1 MSTTPLPF
9 ERLEDG
15 EAAGVGVVR
24 LEQAGKPVVVLE
36 RELLERLDASLASI
50 GEMDLAG
57 LVLASSSSKVFVAG
71 ADLKEIDALDDPGLH
86 EYLEF
91 GARVFARISSMPWT
105 TVAAIN
111 GAALGGGLELA
122 MHCDHLVGF
131 VPGDGG
137 RPYPVG
143 LPEAGLGLCPG
154 WGGTNMLG
162 ARIDPSS
169 AIRQTSIG
177 KPMLV
182 HEASEAGLFVETTD
196 DVDSL
201 IDIAS
206 RVASRAKAR
215 PRHPRWIGEDDVR
228 DASGSALA
236 SVRGDLPD
244 TDAARAVAECVACGL
259 ERGWEAAI
267 ALERERLVGLRHTEA
282 ARGALEAFF
291 AKSGARATG

>member
-9 ERLEDG
+9 ERFGDG
-15 EAAGVGVVR
+15 DTAGVGVLR
-24 LEQAGKPVVVLE
+24 LDQPGKPVVVLE
-36 RELLERLDASLASI
+36 RELLNRLDESLATI
-50 GEMDLAG
+50 GRMDLSG
-57 LVLASSSSKVFVAG
+57 FVLASASSKVFVAG

-91 GARVFARISSMPWT
+91 GARVFSRVSDMPWT

-122 MHCDHLVGF
+122 MHCDHLVGY
-131 VPGDGG
+131 VPGEGE

-154 WGGTNMLG
+154 WGGTNMLP
-162 ARIDPSS
+162 ARIDPAS
-169 AIRQTSIG
+169 AIQQTATG

-182 HEASEAGLFVETTD
+182 HEANESGLFAETTD
-196 DVDSL
+196 DADAL
-201 IDIAS
+201 IGIAA
-206 RVASRAKAR
+206 RVARREKSRE
-215 PRHPRWIGEDDVR
+215 RHPRWIGEPGVR
-228 DASGSALA
+228 DGVAAALER
-236 SVRGDLPD
+236 VRGELPD
-244 TDAARAVAECVACGL
+244 TEAARCVGDCVACGL

-267 ALERERLVGLRHTEA
+267 AMERERLVGVRHTEA

-291 AKSGARATG
+291 AKSKARASG